1 MAIKLIYTKISLN
14 DLRDI
19 FNFIKKDSPY
29 YAKKEVDDIRTTIRK
44 LKLNSLLGK
53 RFERSEDD
61 TLRELIFKNYRII
74 YQIISPEQINIL
86 SIHHHAR
93 SISNNPAFKD
103 DD

>member
-1 MAIKLIYTKISLN
+1 VAIKLIYTKISLN

-19 FNFIKKDSPY
+19 FDFIKKDSPY
-29 YAKKEVDDIRTTIRK
+29 YAKKEVDDIRTAIKK
-44 LKLNSLLGK
+44 LKVNSLLGK

-74 YQIISPEQINIL
+74 YQIISPEQIDIL

-93 SISNNPAFKD
+93 SITNNPAFKD

>member
-1 MAIKLIYTKISLN
+1 M
-14 DLRDI
+14 
-19 FNFIKKDSPY
+19 KKDSPY
-29 YAKKEVDDIRTTIRK
+29 YAKNEVDDIRTAIRK

-93 SISNNPAFKD
+93 SITNNPAFKD